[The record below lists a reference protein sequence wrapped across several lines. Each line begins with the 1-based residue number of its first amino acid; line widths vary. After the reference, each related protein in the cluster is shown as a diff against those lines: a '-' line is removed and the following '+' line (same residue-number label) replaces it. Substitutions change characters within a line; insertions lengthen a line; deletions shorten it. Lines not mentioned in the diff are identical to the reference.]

1 MPLRS
6 NLFGDDERPTLV
18 AFPEPIGEA
27 TSSLHDLFG
36 GGSNE
41 AAAGALT
48 FTRPQQPPQ
57 PSERSAAAEPA
68 AASGSTTLYGQLV
81 QVFQDVGGAWQPVG
95 QSGLALVG
103 GPAPAAYQMVL
114 YDASNKKPFSVTTVA
129 TLTLTPQR
137 AQYLSFVDGQAR
149 ALPRASRTRS
159 STLANAPILERA
171 ALRTG
176 EFVVALLC
184 RSRAGGIAPS
194 PSPPRPSPLP
204 HLRPRIILPFL

>member
-1 MPLRS
+1 MANIARPQISLYFRSDEVCRKLRSDLCCHMPLRS

-48 FTRPQQPPQ
+48 FTRPQQPPL
-57 PSERSAAAEPA
+57 PSQRPAAAEPA

-81 QVFQDVGGAWQPVG
+81 QVFQDVRGAWQPVG
-95 QSGLALVG
+95 QSGLAVVG
-103 GPAPAAYQMVL
+103 GPAPGAYQMVL

-129 TLTLTPQR
+129 TLILSPQR
-137 AQYLSFVDGQAR
+137 AQYLSFIDGQAR
-149 ALPRASRTRS
+149 ALPRASRT
-159 STLANAPILERA
+159 APRRA
-171 ALRTG
+171 A
-176 EFVVALLC
+176 A
-184 RSRAGGIAPS
+184 A
-194 PSPPRPSPLP
+194 PRPT
-204 HLRPRIILPFL
+204 RPS